1 MLSSEHNIAL
11 DFWLKYDDFFLFHA
25 SSEIREA
32 LQKVRPYGKLL
43 ELFYQHHREGT
54 MNSGFVNELQPV
66 KGSIKFLADHSK
78 KLFDEFFINN
88 VPSEQKAFELF
99 AQGLLFDDRRQEG
112 EKIHMMDSNVTGYV
126 VWHAF
131 SRAVGLLG
139 LTEDKDR
146 LLQTDRHIALAA
158 AILAGLISSG
168 RPPVQSD
175 DPSNNKPV
183 DEMLLQELR
192 SSWLN
197 LGFEEIDNK
206 IVELEERSL
215 SKHI

>member
-1 MLSSEHNIAL
+1 MSSEHNKAL
-11 DFWLKYDDFFLFHA
+11 DFWLKYDDFFMFHA
-25 SSEIREA
+25 SAEVRDA
-32 LQKVRPYGKLL
+32 LRKVSPYGTLL
-43 ELFYQHHREGT
+43 ELFYQHRRKGT
-54 MNSGFVNELQPV
+54 MNSGFVDELQPV
-66 KGSIKFLADHSK
+66 KDSIKFLADNSK
-78 KLFDEFFINN
+78 KLFDEFYRNDAT
-88 VPSEQKAFELF
+88 SEQKAFELF

-112 EKIHMMDSNVTGYV
+112 EKIHMMDSSVTGYV

-139 LTEDKDR
+139 LTEDNDH

-158 AILAGLISSG
+158 AILARLTNSG
-168 RPPVQSD
+168 HPPVQSD
-175 DPSNNKPV
+175 DPSNNKPM
-183 DEMLLQELR
+183 DETSLQELR